1 MKRYLSLDLLRGL
14 SIFGMVFS
22 AIIPFG
28 VLPAWMYHIQ
38 NPPPSHAFNPQVSG
52 ISWVDLVFPIF
63 IFCMGAAIPMAG
75 SRRVQNG
82 TKTYVIEVFERF
94 LMLWLFSY
102 LYVLLNFNQAEG
114 WLPHLFTIAGYLS
127 LFPLFVVIKTKFKE
141 KILIR
146 IAGVAMVSALIIMGS
161 ILFQEEIS
169 IYRSGIIIF
178 LLAFLYLFGALIWY
192 FTRDNLKARAVI
204 FFIVLLFFA
213 VTVQFDLQPKLYAIK
228 EIRWFVNLEYFYF
241 LLILIPATYI
251 GDILQKRLVSPEGYE
266 PMKGAEKPLIV
277 VTLCGITVVWEMV
290 ALYNGWLAANFIV
303 SVVLG
308 ALLLLCVKKYIP
320 IYRRIV
326 LPAVILLIAG
336 LVSLLVEGSITKS
349 PCTASYCFITTSVS
363 ILLLVMIDYKVQF
376 KDYPFIG
383 LILRIF
389 SGAGSNPLM
398 SYITFGNLVMPFM
411 QLTGL
416 IVVYQAAYPEGYPW
430 IGVARACLAVLLT
443 MSLVALM
450 SEKKIYWR
458 A

>member
-38 NPPPSHAFNPQVSG
+38 NPPPSHVFNPQVSG

-82 TKTYVIEVFERF
+82 TRAYVIEVFERF

-308 ALLLLCVKKYIP
+308 ALLLLSVKKYIP
-320 IYRRIV
+320 VYRRIV

-383 LILRIF
+383 LI
-389 SGAGSNPLM
+389 
-398 SYITFGNLVMPFM
+398 
-411 QLTGL
+411 
-416 IVVYQAAYPEGYPW
+416 
-430 IGVARACLAVLLT
+430 
-443 MSLVALM
+443 
-450 SEKKIYWR
+450 
-458 A
+458 

>member
-38 NPPPSHAFNPQVSG
+38 NPPPSHAFNPLVSG

-63 IFCMGAAIPMAG
+63 IFCMGAAIPIAG
-75 SRRVQNG
+75 KRRVQNG
-82 TKTYVIEVFERF
+82 TKAYVLEVFERF

-102 LYVLLNFNQAEG
+102 LYVLLNFSQAEG
-114 WLPHLFTIAGYLS
+114 WLPHLFTIAGYLA
-127 LFPLFVVIKTKFKE
+127 LFPLLVVIRNDFKQ
-141 KILIR
+141 KILVR
-146 IAGVAMVSALIIMGS
+146 FAGVAMVSALIIMGS
-161 ILFQEEIS
+161 ILFKEEIS
-169 IYRSGIIIF
+169 IHRGGIIIF

-192 FTRDNLKARAVI
+192 FTRENLKARAGI
-204 FFIVLLFFA
+204 FFVILLFFA
-213 VTVQFDLQPKLYAIK
+213 LTVPFDLQPKLYAIK

-251 GDILQKRLVSPEGYE
+251 GDILQRRLASPEGYE
-266 PMKGAEKPLIV
+266 PMKDAVKPLLV
-277 VTLCGITVVWEMV
+277 VTLCGIVVIWEMV

-303 SVVLG
+303 SIVLG
-308 ALLLLCVKKYIP
+308 GLLLLSVKKYMP
-320 IYRRIV
+320 IYWQIV
-326 LPAVILLIAG
+326 LPAVVLLMAG
-336 LVSLLVEGSITKS
+336 LISLLVEGSITKS
-349 PCTASYCFITTSVS
+349 PCTASYCFITTSIS
-363 ILLLVMIDYKVQF
+363 ILLLVIIDYKVQF
-376 KDYPFIG
+376 KKYPGIG
-383 LILRIF
+383 LVMRIF
-389 SGAGSNPLM
+389 AGAGSNPLM

-416 IVVYQAAYPEGYPW
+416 IMVYQAAYPEGYPW
-430 IGVARACLAVLLT
+430 IGVVRACLAVLLT

-450 SEKKIYWR
+450 SEKKIFWR